1 MPVLVTGAHRP
12 LARRVAAA
20 LLEEG
25 GEVRV
30 HASGDASALRA
41 GGAIVATGDGDDE
54 GHLEAALA
62 QVHTAVHVGRGVLA
76 PHPHVLVTEAVTL
89 ARAAAG
95 AGVRRVVAL
104 SVPGA
109 DVDAPDPLRA
119 AYGEVEATL
128 AGAPVPTV
136 VVRTSLVD
144 TPAIRDALGT
154 AGLSADERGVTVA
167 PVRAEDVVA
176 LLVAFD
182 RLRSTAA
189 TGHAVFA
196 ADGPT
201 SLPLGAYL
209 ERVGIR
215 RPGTGSLVG
224 RRAFDPGRVPMLLPS
239 LHGPWVNGVGDG
251 APPDAWRFTGTVPS
265 VVGPA

>member
-1 MPVLVTGAHRP
+1 VPVLITGAHRP

-30 HASGDASALRA
+30 HATGDVAALRA
-41 GGAIVATGDGDDE
+41 GGAIVAAGEGDDE

-76 PHPHVLVTEAVTL
+76 PSAETIVTEAGTL

-95 AGVRRVVAL
+95 AGVRRIVAL
-104 SVPGA
+104 SVVGA
-109 DVDAPDPLRA
+109 TVDATDPLRA
-119 AYGEVEATL
+119 AYGEAEELL
-128 AGAPVPTV
+128 AAAPVPTV

-144 TPAIRDALGT
+144 TPAIRDALAT
-154 AGLSADERGVTVA
+154 AGLSSQERQVPVA
-167 PVRAEDVVA
+167 PVRPEDIVA
-176 LLVAFD
+176 LIVAFD
-182 RLRSTAA
+182 RLRSSAA
-189 TGHAVFA
+189 SGHAAFA
-196 ADGPT
+196 ADGPVT
-201 SLPLGAYL
+201 RSLGAYL
-209 ERVGIR
+209 ERVGVG

-224 RRAFDPGRVPMLLPS
+224 RRALDPARVPMLLPS
-239 LHGPWVNGVGDG
+239 LRGPWVDG
-251 APPDAWRFTGTVPS
+251 GASGLPDAWEFTDLSPG